1 MNAVPTTPPDDAAP
15 PRAAFSALH
24 VRLIL
29 VALGLL
35 CLALSALA
43 SWLRPDQAEV
53 FSLWAMI
60 GLGLAAIPV
69 LFDSLTSLKADGF
82 EATKYYMDQFV
93 ALAILACFA
102 TGQYATGTIV
112 AAILIVGQILEEH
125 TTLGVEEAVK
135 SLTRLSRVKARRIA
149 RSQLSAL
156 GSQPAPHR
164 DSANEELVDSSQLA
178 PGDRVRVLP
187 GDTIPADGKI
197 TSGATTIDQASIT
210 GESLPVDA
218 EPGTA
223 IYAGTTNLTGAIEF
237 TVGQTGRDTVIG
249 RVTQIVEEAKT
260 SRAPV
265 MRLID
270 DYTRYYMPLVLIVA
284 GFVLFFTRDVS
295 RAISVIIVAMPCA
308 FVLASPSAMVAA
320 LAVAS
325 RLGILVKS
333 SRFFEAAQSIDTV
346 VFDKTGTLTTGQL
359 RVLAVQPAASLSE
372 TDVLAFAAALEAH
385 STHPVARAV
394 VAEAHRR
401 GVTFDRSLQIN
412 EVAGHGVRGGDFAAG
427 RRAWLESLGVAVPVA
442 AIDVPNA
449 STLFLARRGEFAGVI
464 LLADAIRAETRA
476 ATDSLRALGIENF
489 VMLTGDRAAVAAG
502 IAEEAGITRFR
513 ADCLP
518 AQKLEEVRALKSAG
532 HRVLVVGDGVNDA
545 PALAAG
551 DLGVAMGALGSDVA
565 VKTADVALMGNDLRH
580 LPRFIALSDRT
591 LRIINQNLLWGL
603 AFIALFVALSAL
615 GFVSPIVAAFLHEF
629 SAFFVI
635 FNSAR
640 LLRFDEHA

>member
-1 MNAVPTTPPDDAAP
+1 MSAP
-15 PRAAFSALH
+15 SANPGAPRFSAMH
-24 VRLIL
+24 VRLVL

-35 CLALSALA
+35 CLALSVVA

-69 LFDSLTSLKADGF
+69 LIDSLTSLKADGF

-112 AAILIVGQILEEH
+112 AAILIIGQILEEH

-135 SLTRLSRVKARRIA
+135 SLTRLSRVKARR
-149 RSQLSAL
+149 L
-156 GSQPAPHR
+156 GPT
-164 DSANEELVDSSQLA
+164 EELVDAADLRS
-178 PGDRVRVLP
+178 GDRVRVLP

-197 TSGATTIDQASIT
+197 TVGATTIDQASIT

-237 TVGQTGRDTVIG
+237 TVGQTGADTVIG

-295 RAISVIIVAMPCA
+295 RAIAVVIVAMPCA

-333 SRFFEAAQSIDTV
+333 SRFFEAARSIDTV
-346 VFDKTGTLTTGQL
+346 VFDKTGTLTTGRL
-359 RVLAVQPAASLSE
+359 RVLALQPVAGVSESDLLAA
-372 TDVLAFAAALEAH
+372 AAALESH
-385 STHPVARAV
+385 STHPVARAI

-401 GVTFDRSLQIN
+401 GLAIDRSLAIT
-412 EVAGHGVRGGDFAAG
+412 ETAGHGVRGGELAAG
-427 RRAWLESLGVAVPVA
+427 RRSWIESLGVAIPPSAVETPE
-442 AIDVPNA
+442 A
-449 STLFLARRGEFAGVI
+449 SALFLARRGEFAGVI

-476 ATDSLRALGIENF
+476 ATESLRALGITDF

-502 IAEEAGITRFR
+502 IAREAGIARFR
-513 ADCLP
+513 AECLP
-518 AQKLEEVRALKSAG
+518 AEKLEEVRALKAAG
-532 HRVLVVGDGVNDA
+532 RRVLVVGDGVNDA

-565 VKTADVALMGNDLRH
+565 VKTADVALMGDDLRH

-603 AFIALFVALSAL
+603 AFIALFVALSAF
-615 GFVSPIVAAFLHEF
+615 GMVSPIAAALLHEF

-640 LLRFDEHA
+640 LLRFDELAD